1 MSPDTLR
8 KLREWLTIEET
19 ASELSTALSEH
30 VYASDVL
37 RLVLD
42 GHLELSIQLPAKT
55 TASCQ
60 KLDDDAPNAPRTHG
74 TINGVW
80 DVPMVGRA
88 RSQIEN
94 DYQWQRGGLC
104 VPKEAPL
111 GALVKHKQ
119 ENLLCEIPPGR
130 AESRFSSQLESE
142 FPEGSVLGVRRSA
155 LEAFIQRHAPVPA
168 PTSDPLD
175 KPLGQRERTTLLT
188 IIAALAKEANVDVSK
203 PVKSGQ
209 IISALAAAMGLEV
222 APNTVAGHLRTLRKT
237 LSGETRETPEGE

>member
-8 KLREWLTIEET
+8 KLREWLTLEEA
-19 ASELSTALSEH
+19 ASEFATALSED
-30 VYASDVL
+30 VCASDVL

-55 TASCQ
+55 TASCR

-80 DVPMVGRA
+80 DVPMVGRG

-94 DYQWQRGGLC
+94 DYQWQRGGLY
-104 VPKEAPL
+104 VPKEAPA
-111 GALVKHKQ
+111 GALVKQ
-119 ENLLCEIPPGR
+119 DDLVCRVLLDSG
-130 AESRFSSQLESE
+130 ESSIWPRPESE
-142 FPEGSVLGVRRSA
+142 FPQGSVLGVRRPA
-155 LEAFIQRHAPVPA
+155 LEEFIRQLVPVQA

-188 IIAALAKEANVDVSK
+188 IIAALAKEAHVDVSK

-209 IISALAAAMGLEV
+209 IISSLIEAIGYEV
-222 APNTVAGHLRTLRKT
+222 APNTVAGHMRTLRKT
-237 LSGETRETPEGE
+237 LFGETRETPEGE